1 MGTLIFVY
9 NAFSGTHNAFL
20 DSLFKLMNPNS
31 LACNLC
37 KITHG
42 IFSEKPEWKKFRK
55 ESGIAME
62 FLHLDEFQ
70 KRYASKFGYKFTFPI
85 VLVEN
90 GNEVEVFITTE
101 ELENIKDPQE
111 LIDLIKKRK

>member
-1 MGTLIFVY
+1 MEKLIFVY
-9 NAFSGTHNAFL
+9 NAFSGSHNAFL
-20 DSLFKLMNPNS
+20 DSLFKMVNPDS
-31 LACNLC
+31 LTCNLC

-62 FLHLDEFQ
+62 FLHLDEYQ

-85 VLVEN
+85 VLFEDEN
-90 GNEVEVFITTE
+90 GLEVFISTE
-101 ELENIKDPQE
+101 ELERILTPQE
-111 LIDLIKKRK
+111 LISLIENRR